1 MLMLYKG
8 GESIGEGDI
17 DGGSG
22 GGGGGVDVYNGK
34 TEPALVLVSDL
45 YSEDKIISVCNSRPS
60 SSPAYTITD
69 YLHLLTIALRKI
81 YVILT

>member
-8 GESIGEGDI
+8 GESIGEGNI
-17 DGGSG
+17 D
-22 GGGGGVDVYNGK
+22 GGVDVYNGK
-34 TEPALVLVSDL
+34 TEPALVLVSDS
-45 YSEDKIISVCNSRPS
+45 YSEDEIISVCDSRPF
-60 SSPAYTITD
+60 SSPAYIITD